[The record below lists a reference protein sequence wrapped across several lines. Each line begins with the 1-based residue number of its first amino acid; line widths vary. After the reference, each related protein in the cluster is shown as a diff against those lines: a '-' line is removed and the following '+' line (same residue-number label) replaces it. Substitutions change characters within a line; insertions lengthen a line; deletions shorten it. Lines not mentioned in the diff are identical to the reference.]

1 VARRAADVAVSAVP
15 GSVVE
20 RVTAAWAPLTR
31 YSGRTRA
38 GAAALA
44 SALAALTRPPRLRRL
59 QTETAS
65 LDAIAAE
72 IGRDDDEVGRW
83 ASAGLLGPPL
93 RDGVWDRRAADRAAL
108 IDFALRRGTSQAEVK
123 TAAVEGR
130 LPLLALERV
139 VAGHASLTGRQV
151 AEHAGVP
158 FELASSVWRAL
169 GLPTQD
175 LDQPL
180 FTRQEVHAMRVVGA
194 MRSVFTEDDLVEAAS
209 VIGRA
214 MAEVSAASVE
224 LFRRRVTTAFVD
236 AGLGELEIALRLAA
250 MSELLIPPLEPMLET
265 ALRHHLQ
272 AAVQTEAALPLEASQ
287 TPAASELELGVAFA
301 DLVGF
306 TQISEQLSPL
316 ELGKV
321 VARLLRRAEPEL
333 QARNARIVKSIG
345 DAIMF
350 TARDPVDCCR
360 AAVDLVA
367 AAADDGSL
375 PPVRAGV
382 AYGPVLRAYADFF
395 GRTVN
400 VASRLCDAAAPAE
413 VLFHSA
419 EPIDDARWRQAGL
432 LAASGKRTRLKG
444 IDGAIQTFSVRRA

>member
-1 VARRAADVAVSAVP
+1 MASRAADAVVSAVP
-15 GSVVE
+15 GTLVE

-38 GAAALA
+38 GTAALA
-44 SALAALTRPPRLRRL
+44 SALATLTRPPRMRR
-59 QTETAS
+59 QRAVTVS
-65 LDAIAAE
+65 LDAIAAA
-72 IGRDDDEVGRW
+72 IGRDEDEVSRW
-83 ASAGLLGPPL
+83 ADAGLLGTPIG
-93 RDGVWDRRAADRAAL
+93 DGVWDRTAADRASL
-108 IDFALRRGTSQAEVK
+108 IDFALRRGTSQAEVES
-123 TAAVEGR
+123 AAAEGR

-139 VAGHASLTGRQV
+139 VAGHASLTGPQV
-151 AEHAGVP
+151 AEKAGVRL
-158 FELASSVWRAL
+158 ELATSVWRAL

-180 FTRQEVHAMRVVGA
+180 FTRQEVHAMRVIGA
-194 MRSVFTEDDLVEAAS
+194 LRSVFTEEDLIEAAS

-214 MAEVSAASVE
+214 MSEVSAASVE

-250 MSELLIPPLEPMLET
+250 MSELLIPPLEPMLES
-265 ALRHHLQ
+265 ALRHHLR

-287 TPAASELELGVAFA
+287 TPGASELELAVAFA

-306 TQISEQLSPL
+306 TQISERLSPL

-360 AAVDLVA
+360 AAVDVVA
-367 AAADDGSL
+367 AAADDGTL
-375 PPVRAGV
+375 PPVRVGI
-382 AYGPVLRAYADFF
+382 AYGPVMRAYADYF

-400 VASRLCDAAAPAE
+400 VASRLCDVAAPSE
-413 VLFHSA
+413 VLLHAA
-419 EPIDDARWRQAGL
+419 EPIADERWRQAEL
-432 LAASGKRTRLKG
+432 IATPGKRTKLKG
-444 IDGAIQTFSVRRA
+444 IDGPIQTFTVRRG